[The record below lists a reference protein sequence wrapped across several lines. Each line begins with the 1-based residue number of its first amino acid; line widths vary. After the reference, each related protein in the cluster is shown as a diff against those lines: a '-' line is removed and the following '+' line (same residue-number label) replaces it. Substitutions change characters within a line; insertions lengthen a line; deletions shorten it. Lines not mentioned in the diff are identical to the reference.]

1 MKVFLVEKKKKNEIL
16 QMLLLRPNLIILDEI
31 DSGLDVDAIK
41 LICEEI
47 MKNRLN
53 DSSFLII
60 THYPKILQYF
70 KPTHIHIM
78 LNGNIKKT
86 GTLELIEQLEKK
98 GYESFT

>member
-1 MKVFLVEKKKKNEIL
+1 
-16 QMLLLRPNLIILDEI
+16 MLLLRPNLIILDEI

-70 KPTHIHIM
+70 QPTHIHI
-78 LNGNIKKT
+78 LINGKIQKT
-86 GTLELIEQLEKK
+86 GNGELVEQLEKE
-98 GYESFT
+98 GYQSFSLFS